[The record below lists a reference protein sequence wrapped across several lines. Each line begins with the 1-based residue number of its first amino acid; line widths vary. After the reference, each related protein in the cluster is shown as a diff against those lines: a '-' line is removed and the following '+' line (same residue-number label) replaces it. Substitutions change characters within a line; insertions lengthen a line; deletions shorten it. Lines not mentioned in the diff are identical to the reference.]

1 LVDEWRRQA
10 GARIARLL
18 CGAAVRSPL
27 GDAVTMDTGVYRTE
41 ATGFAGLAR
50 LAGKLPTVTPR
61 FIGLL
66 SVLAAGVAAW
76 VLLAHYGSNPA
87 ESEPARLATAAVV
100 EPVQP
105 SIPEGTGEGAAPN
118 PAAAPAEMAQS
129 EVAPVNGLKIASQS
143 WRRGG
148 LGSKALVT
156 MTLRNGNDYAV
167 KDIEIFCA
175 FTRRDGSH
183 LTDRRRM
190 INETINMR
198 SRKTF
203 ARMHVGFVNINANQA
218 KCSLVTASRI

>member
-1 LVDEWRRQA
+1 M
-10 GARIARLL
+10 
-18 CGAAVRSPL
+18 
-27 GDAVTMDTGVYRTE
+27 TMDSGLYRTE
-41 ATGFAGLAR
+41 STGFAGLAR
-50 LAGKLPTVTPR
+50 FAGRLPALTPR
-61 FIGLL
+61 WIGLL
-66 SVLAAGVAAW
+66 TVVVAGLGAW
-76 VLLAHYGSNPA
+76 VLLSDFGSSTV
-87 ESEPARLATAAVV
+87 EGEPVRLATAAVV

-105 SIPEGTGEGAAPN
+105 STPEPAAEAAGSN
-118 PAAAPAEMAQS
+118 SAAAPAEMAPP

-156 MTLRNGNDYAV
+156 MTLRNANDYAV

-183 LTDRRRM
+183 LTDRRRI
-190 INETINMR
+190 INETINMK